1 ESECA
6 RLGTQPNNGYVVTQ
20 GGNLHCKNIIHI
32 FVKPKPDLIRKCV
45 MEALHIC
52 ERQQATSVAF
62 PAMGTGAGRVSYADV
77 ADAILDAVVDFV
89 KSKSAVTV
97 QHVTMV
103 IFQQTMLKDFHDSM
117 KKKEPPAAAKQQ
129 SL

>member
-6 RLGTQPNNGYVVTQ
+6 RLGTQPNNGYVVTL

-32 FVKPKPDLIRKCV
+32 FGQTKPDLIGKCV
-45 MEALHIC
+45 MDALHVC

-62 PAMGTGAGRVSYADV
+62 PAMGTGAGNVSSADV

-89 KSKSAVTV
+89 KSNSAVTI
-97 QHVTMV
+97 QTRDDGDIPANHVKR
-103 IFQQTMLKDFHDSM
+103 F
-117 KKKEPPAAAKQQ
+117 P
-129 SL
+129 